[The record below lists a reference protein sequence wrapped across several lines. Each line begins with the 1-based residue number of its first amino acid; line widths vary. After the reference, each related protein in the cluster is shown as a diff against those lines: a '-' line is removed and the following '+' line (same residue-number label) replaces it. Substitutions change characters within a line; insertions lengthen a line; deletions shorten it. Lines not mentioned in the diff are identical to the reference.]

1 MPNFIDYDVAYTNVK
16 PWNNTNLGSG
26 NMRVSIPN
34 GCSSV
39 KAKLKRIVE
48 RKINSLGVRI
58 DSFSEVANK

>member
-1 MPNFIDYDVAYTNVK
+1 MPNFTDYDVAYTNVK

-26 NMRVSIPN
+26 NMRISIPN
-34 GCSSV
+34 GSSGI

-58 DSFSEVANK
+58 DSFKEVENN

>member
-1 MPNFIDYDVAYTNVK
+1 MPNFTDYDVAYTNMK

-26 NMRVSIPN
+26 NMRISIPN
-34 GCSSV
+34 GSSSI

-58 DSFSEVANK
+58 DSFKEVSA

>member
-1 MPNFIDYDVAYTNVK
+1 MPNFTDYDVAYTNMK

-34 GCSSV
+34 GSSSIR
-39 KAKLKRIVE
+39 AKLKRIVE

-58 DSFSEVANK
+58 DSFKEVDA

>member
-1 MPNFIDYDVAYTNVK
+1 MPNFTDYDVAYTNMK

-26 NMRVSIPN
+26 NMRISIPN
-34 GCSSV
+34 GSSSI

-58 DSFSEVANK
+58 DSFKEIENN

>member
-1 MPNFIDYDVAYTNVK
+1 MPNFTDYDVAYTNMK

-26 NMRVSIPN
+26 SMRVSIPN
-34 GCSSV
+34 GSSSI

-58 DSFSEVANK
+58 DSFKEV

>member
-1 MPNFIDYDVAYTNVK
+1 MPNFTDYDVAYTNMK
-16 PWNNTNLGSG
+16 PWNNINLGSG

-34 GCSSV
+34 GSSSI

-58 DSFSEVANK
+58 DSFKEVDA